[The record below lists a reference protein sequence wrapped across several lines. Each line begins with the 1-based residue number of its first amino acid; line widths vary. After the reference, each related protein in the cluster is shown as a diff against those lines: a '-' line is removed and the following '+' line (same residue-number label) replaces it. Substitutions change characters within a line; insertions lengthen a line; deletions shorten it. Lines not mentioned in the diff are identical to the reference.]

1 MKKYI
6 ILFAVFATTFCG
18 GGEKDASLHSQQH
31 DQQEVAGIHSD
42 HEQTSQELHI
52 PPEKQKAWG
61 IVTAP
66 VSFENIPSTVTL
78 PGVIALNQ
86 NRTAHISSFVPGK
99 VISLS
104 ADSGYNVRKGQVL
117 VTINSPEFAQAQA
130 DFLRARTQYLLSV
143 KEYERAKLL
152 FKEKAIEEKEYL
164 RREAEHEKLTTEYG
178 ALGSALHSYGLDH
191 EQIDKLIEKCKA
203 VEEQEYK
210 CEIANPE
217 LPIRSPLPGKVIF
230 RDVVIGEHV
239 EPDKVLFTV
248 SDLASPWAFLDAHE
262 KDLPSITEGYTVK
275 IASSLYPERAF
286 PGKITNIS
294 STIDEKLRT
303 IKVRVEIKNSS
314 GFLKPNMYI
323 QGRIEKGSGEQR
335 FMAVPENAV
344 QNLNGSKIVFV
355 MEKDDIF
362 FVRPV
367 QLGRRAG
374 DKRIIS
380 QGLNKGDRVVIEG
393 AFQLKAELTKG
404 TFGEAHA
411 H

>member
-1 MKKYI
+1 M
-6 ILFAVFATTFCG
+6 
-18 GGEKDASLHSQQH
+18 
-31 DQQEVAGIHSD
+31 
-42 HEQTSQELHI
+42 
-52 PPEKQKAWG
+52 
-61 IVTAP
+61 
-66 VSFENIPSTVTL
+66 
-78 PGVIALNQ
+78 
-86 NRTAHISSFVPGK
+86 
-99 VISLS
+99 
-104 ADSGYNVRKGQVL
+104 
-117 VTINSPEFAQAQA
+117 
-130 DFLRARTQYLLSV
+130 
-143 KEYERAKLL
+143 
-152 FKEKAIEEKEYL
+152 
-164 RREAEHEKLTTEYG
+164 
-178 ALGSALHSYGLDH
+178 
-191 EQIDKLIEKCKA
+191 
-203 VEEQEYK
+203 
-210 CEIANPE
+210 
-217 LPIRSPLPGKVIF
+217 
-230 RDVVIGEHV
+230 